1 MAEVK
6 EACNYHFKDVQ
17 WYMVDAS
24 LDAGMT
30 YENLISGSTNFYKKE
45 GAGTNPYTGITN
57 VTAKNAKVSTATYN
71 IAGQRV
77 NKDYKGLVV
86 KDGKKIV
93 RK

>member
-1 MAEVK
+1 
-6 EACNYHFKDVQ
+6 
-17 WYMVDAS
+17 MVDAS